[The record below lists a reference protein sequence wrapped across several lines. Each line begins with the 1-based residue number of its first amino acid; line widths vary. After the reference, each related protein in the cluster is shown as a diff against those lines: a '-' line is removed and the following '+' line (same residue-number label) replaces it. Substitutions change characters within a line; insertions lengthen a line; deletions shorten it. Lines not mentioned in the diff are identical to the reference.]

1 MTFDESLIMSLS
13 AEERQRLQDLE
24 EAFVLFNQTSLQL
37 SESYQAL
44 QSHVIE
50 LTQEL
55 AQARSERLLQLAEKE
70 RVADRL
76 ARLLTLLP
84 AGVLVL
90 DQMGKVVEYNTA
102 VRDWLGDA
110 LIGKEWHR
118 ALSSLATATEI
129 RGEWQLTDGRI
140 ISVSE
145 TKLDKALGKIILLMD
160 VTEQRRLTA
169 QLSQHQ
175 RLRSMGEMAASLA
188 HQIRTPLAAG
198 LLYASQLTDPDLGDD
213 KKQAMAHKILARLRH
228 LESLVT
234 DMLQYAK
241 GGQSG
246 SSLIAVDD
254 LMQQV
259 VSVVEERL
267 LTSHSQLQLYP
278 LAQSFIIQGDLA
290 ALTTALQ
297 NLIINAIDVVRD
309 GAVIHFAARAEG
321 NWVVITVR
329 DQGPGIP
336 AALHD
341 KVFEPFFTG
350 RAQGT
355 GLGLAVTRAIAYAHH
370 GKITLSSQEGK
381 GATFELWLPKQE
393 GEL

>member
-1 MTFDESLIMSLS
+1 MSLS
-13 AEERQRLQDLE
+13 AEERQRLTDLE
-24 EAFVLFNQTSLQL
+24 EAFALFNQTSQQL
-37 SESYQAL
+37 STSYEAL
-44 QSHVIE
+44 QRHVIE
-50 LTQEL
+50 LTKEL

-76 ARLLTLLP
+76 ARLLALLP

-90 DQMGKVVEYNTA
+90 DQLGRIAEYNTA
-102 VRDWLGDA
+102 VTDWLGDG
-110 LIGKEWHR
+110 LIGKEWRSYLHSV
-118 ALSSLATATEI
+118 AVATEI
-129 RGEWQLTDGRI
+129 RGEWLLTNGQT

-160 VTEQRRLTA
+160 VTEQRTLTA

-188 HQIRTPLAAG
+188 HQVRTPLAAG
-198 LLYASQLTDPDLGDD
+198 LLYASQLTDPKLNDD
-213 KKQAMAHKILARLRH
+213 KKQAMAHKIVARLRH

-246 SSLIAVDD
+246 SSLIPVAD

-259 VSVVEERL
+259 VSVVEERVT
-267 LTSHSQLQLYP
+267 TSHSQLQLKP
-278 LAQSFIIQGDLA
+278 LNEPLVVQGDLA

-297 NLIINAIDVVRD
+297 NLIINAIDVVRE
-309 GAVIHFAARAEG
+309 RAQIQFYAHSEG
-321 NWVVITVR
+321 SWVKLTVA
-329 DQGPGIP
+329 DAGPGIP
-336 AALHD
+336 LTLQD
-341 KVFEPFFTG
+341 KVFEPFFTR

-355 GLGLAVTRAIAYAHH
+355 GLGLAVTRAVAHAHH
-370 GKITLSSQEGK
+370 GKITLSSDEGK
-381 GATFELWLPKQE
+381 GAIFTLWLPKQE
-393 GEL
+393 ERS